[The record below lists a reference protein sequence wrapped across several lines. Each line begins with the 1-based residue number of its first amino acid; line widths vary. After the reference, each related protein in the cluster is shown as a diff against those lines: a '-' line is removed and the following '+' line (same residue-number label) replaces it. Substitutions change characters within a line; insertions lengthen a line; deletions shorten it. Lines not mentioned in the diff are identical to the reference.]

1 MYHFVSIIII
11 IADVSIIAIII
22 TAITIINYAIVRL
35 IVPII
40 FID

>member
-22 TAITIINYAIVRL
+22 TEITIINYAIVRL